1 MEILKLYL
9 IGSLRN
15 PELPI
20 LGNRIRALGLDVV
33 DDWFGAGKEADDQWM
48 LYEKTRG
55 RHYGE
60 ALYGRA
66 ARHIFAFD
74 KHHIDTADIGVLM
87 MPAGRSG
94 HLELGYLVGQGKL
107 GFVLF
112 PEEPERFDCMY
123 QFAQEVFFDQ
133 DSLLDALKRCI
144 DVGSIEGSR
153 RQRSSRYTRRDH
165 RPNYFRYS

>member
-1 MEILKLYL
+1 MIKLYL
-9 IGSLRN
+9 MGSLRN
-15 PELPI
+15 PELPL
-20 LGNRIRALGLDVV
+20 LGNRIRELGIDVV

-74 KHHIDTADIGVLM
+74 KHHIDTADVGVLM
-87 MPAGRSG
+87 LPAGKSG
-94 HLELGYLVGQGKL
+94 HLELGYLVGKGKL

-123 QFAQEVFFDQ
+123 QFAQGVFFDQ
-133 DSLLDALKRCI
+133 DSLLEALSTRI
-144 DVGSIEGSR
+144 VPSTLFP
-153 RQRSSRYTRRDH
+153 SRYEYVV
-165 RPNYFRYS
+165 NS